1 MILKIYLIGIL
12 INMAV
17 IFIMA
22 FLVNAAD
29 KNFLKENNLEI
40 NHNLLI
46 KVFWNSLFWPFTVI
60 DLAYTF
66 YKKNS
71 EI

>member
-12 INMAV
+12 IYMAA
-17 IFIMA
+17 IFIMV

-40 NHNLLI
+40 THNLPI
-46 KVFWNSLFWPFTVI
+46 KVFWSGLFWPFLLI
-60 DLAYTF
+60 DLLYNF

>member
-12 INMAV
+12 IYMAA
-17 IFIMA
+17 IFIMV
-22 FLVNAAD
+22 FIVNSAD

-40 NHNLLI
+40 THNLAI
-46 KVFWNSLFWPFTVI
+46 KVFWNGLFWPFILI
-60 DLAYTF
+60 DLLYNF

>member
-12 INMAV
+12 IYMAA
-17 IFIMA
+17 IFIMV
-22 FLVNAAD
+22 FLVNSAD

-40 NHNLLI
+40 THNLAI
-46 KVFWNSLFWPFTVI
+46 KVFWNGLFWPFLLI
-60 DLAYTF
+60 DLLYNF

>member
-1 MILKIYLIGIL
+1 
-12 INMAV
+12 MAA
-17 IFIMA
+17 IFIMV
-22 FLVNAAD
+22 FIVNSAD

-40 NHNLLI
+40 THNLAI
-46 KVFWNSLFWPFTVI
+46 KVFWNGLFWPFILI
-60 DLAYTF
+60 DLLYNF